1 MRNKSDRS
9 ANNILHPY
17 YLYWMALQG
26 FNVVNKAKKKGK
38 LLPCCRRINFSQ
50 TFMIVTYLPL
60 DEWTFDTHTKNARHF
75 TYERQSNLIQCDSVV
90 KIFHNQKSI
99 WIPSKWHVSLT
110 FREEKRLNPVKSFS
124 IQSSIPKSLCMNE
137 CSMQVWAHWSHIV
150 TICAL
155 STSFTLNIHGISR
168 NFRHGRKT
176 FLPQPSVNVTKVS

>member
-1 MRNKSDRS
+1 MLPTNKFFADVYDCHISSTWRMDF
-9 ANNILHPY
+9 
-17 YLYWMALQG
+17 W
-26 FNVVNKAKKKGK
+26 
-38 LLPCCRRINFSQ
+38 
-50 TFMIVTYLPL
+50 
-60 DEWTFDTHTKNARHF
+60 HTNEKCSPF

-90 KIFHNQKSI
+90 KIVHNQKSI
-99 WIPSKWHVSLT
+99 WIPSKCHVSLT
-110 FREEKRLNPVKSFS
+110 FREENCLNPVKGFS

-155 STSFTLNIHGISR
+155 STSFTLNIHGIAR